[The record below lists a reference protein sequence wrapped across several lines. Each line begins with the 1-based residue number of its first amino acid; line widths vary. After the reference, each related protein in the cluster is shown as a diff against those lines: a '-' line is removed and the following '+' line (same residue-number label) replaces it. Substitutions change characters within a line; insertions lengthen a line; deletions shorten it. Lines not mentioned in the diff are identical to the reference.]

1 MPQKN
6 NAMDITQP
14 KLKTLEQVNEAL
26 EAVEKARG
34 KKGLSASDKMSLQ
47 QSALTLR
54 DIERSLEKTIQEGL
68 VDALTTDCTKLNELI
83 DDINAA
89 SKKLDKLAVILK
101 KTADVVGA
109 LVKIVATAV
118 GAGFI

>member
-1 MPQKN
+1 
-6 NAMDITQP
+6 MDISQL
-14 KLKTLEQVNEAL
+14 KLKTLEQVSEAL

-34 KKGLSASDKMSLQ
+34 KKGLSASDKMALQ
-47 QSALTLR
+47 QSSLILR
-54 DIERSLEKTIQEGL
+54 DIERSMEKTLQDGL
-68 VDALTTDCTKLNELI
+68 VAALDSDCTKLTKLI

-89 SKKLDKLAVILK
+89 SKKLDKLSVILK